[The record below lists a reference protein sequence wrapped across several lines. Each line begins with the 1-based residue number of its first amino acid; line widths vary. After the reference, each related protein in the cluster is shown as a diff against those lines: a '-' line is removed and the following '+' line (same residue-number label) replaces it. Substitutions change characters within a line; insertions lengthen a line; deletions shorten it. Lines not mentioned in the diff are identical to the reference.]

1 MPREWKR
8 SVVCNSLEVSDMFFS
23 SFFTSWTVTGEK
35 CTRAHVQENKSIFIY
50 ISIWKPFW
58 KRVYIHPFSKRFSYR
73 DIYKYTF
80 VFLHMRPCAF
90 FTRYC
95 PTCEKTR
102 KEHVAD
108 FKRIADNRA
117 FSLTWQASMQIY
129 WDKRKR
135 LHKKRVQLPKDF
147 LGTPTWPPFRCFR
160 TPIWPPWRHVKTLYI
175 RAFLFF
181 SEKLELR
188 IWRRQN
194 SSFNRVFSQVRQ
206 SQVKNA
212 HRRTYKKRKIYIYLI
227 PLYMKTFL
235 KMGVY
240 IYTYIIISNYW
251 PFCILTVNSY

>member
-1 MPREWKR
+1 
-8 SVVCNSLEVSDMFFS
+8 
-23 SFFTSWTVTGEK
+23 
-35 CTRAHVQENKSIFIY
+35 
-50 ISIWKPFW
+50 
-58 KRVYIHPFSKRFSYR
+58 
-73 DIYKYTF
+73 
-80 VFLHMRPCAF
+80 MRPCAF

-181 SEKLELR
+181 SEILEL
-188 IWRRQN
+188 RQN
-194 SSFNRVFSQVRQ
+194 SSFNRVFAQIRQ
-206 SQVKNA
+206 QQVKNA
-212 HRRTYKKRKIYIYLI
+212 HGRTCKKRKIYIYLI

-240 IYTYIIISNYW
+240 IYIYIPLVLYIYVLCIYYYKHREYRLLIIT
-251 PFCILTVNSY
+251 IEG

>member
-1 MPREWKR
+1 M
-8 SVVCNSLEVSDMFFS
+8 
-23 SFFTSWTVTGEK
+23 
-35 CTRAHVQENKSIFIY
+35 
-50 ISIWKPFW
+50 
-58 KRVYIHPFSKRFSYR
+58 
-73 DIYKYTF
+73 
-80 VFLHMRPCAF
+80 
-90 FTRYC
+90 
-95 PTCEKTR
+95 
-102 KEHVAD
+102 
-108 FKRIADNRA
+108 
-117 FSLTWQASMQIY
+117 SLTSRELQTTERFHSRGKHLCKFIGT
-129 WDKRKR
+129 KESV

-227 PLYMKTFL
+227 SLYMKTFL

-240 IYTYIIISNYW
+240 IYIYNYLQL
-251 PFCILTVNSY
+251 LTFLHLNCQFLLTFLFFTVKEAFGWWIPGDIYLVFWKPGY